1 MTYDELYQ
9 SIIDFT
15 ESNDTTFQENIP
27 TFVQN
32 AEERIYNSVLIPVL
46 RRNVTGNMTAN
57 NKYLTC
63 PSDFL
68 APYEMAISVSNGLL
82 PPTYSYEYL
91 LQKDVSYVRQAYP
104 TPTYTGAPKYY
115 AQFDENTFIVGPTPD
130 QSYTVELHYYYYPE
144 SIVTLGTSWV
154 GDNFPMC
161 LLYGSLVEANI
172 FLKGEADVQQNYEKL
187 FADNMGL
194 LKNYA
199 DGRTRNDNFRR
210 PLPRGKFQ

>member
-15 ESNDTTFQENIP
+15 ENNDITFTDNIP

-32 AEERIYNSVLIPVL
+32 AEHRIYNSVLIPVL

-68 APYEMAISVSNGLL
+68 APYEMAISVSNGLV
-82 PPTYSYEYL
+82 PPTYSYEYM
-91 LQKDVSYVRQAYP
+91 LQKDVSFVRQAYP
-104 TPTYTGAPKYY
+104 TPTYIGVPKYY
-115 AQFDENTFIVGPTPD
+115 AQFDENTFILGPTPD

-144 SIVTLGTSWV
+144 SIVTLGTSWI
-154 GDNFPMC
+154 GENFPMC

-172 FLKGEADVQQNYEKL
+172 FNKGEADVQQNYEKL
-187 FADNMGL
+187 FQDNMAL

-199 DGRTRNDNFRR
+199 DGRTRNDNFRT
-210 PLPRGKFQ
+210 PLPRGKYQ

>member
-15 ESNDTTFQENIP
+15 ESTDTTFTDNIP

-32 AEERIYNSVLIPVL
+32 TEARIYNSVLIPVL
-46 RRNVTGNMTAN
+46 RRNVTGNMTAG

-68 APYEMAISVSNGLL
+68 SPYELAVVDGSGN
-82 PPTYSYEYL
+82 YSYL
-91 LQKDVSYVRQAYP
+91 LQKEVSFVRQTYP
-104 TPTYTGAPKYY
+104 DPSYTGLPQYY
-115 AQFDENTFIVGPTPD
+115 AQFDDNTFILAPMPNANFVA
-130 QSYTVELHYYYYPE
+130 ELHYYYYPE

-161 LLYGSLVEANI
+161 LLYGSLCEANI
-172 FLKGEADVQQNYEKL
+172 FLKGEADLQAGYEKQFL
-187 FADNMGL
+187 DNMGL

-199 DGRTRNDNFRR
+199 DGRTRNDNYRSTE
-210 PLPRGKFQ
+210 PRIRFQ

>member
-15 ESNDTTFQENIP
+15 ESNDTTFTENIP

-32 AEERIYNSVLIPVL
+32 AEKRIYNSVLIPVL
-46 RRNVTGNMTAN
+46 RRNVTGSMTAS

-68 APYEMAISVSNGLL
+68 APYELAVVSGSSSE
-82 PPTYSYEYL
+82 YSYL
-91 LQKDVSYVRQAYP
+91 LQKEVSYVRQNYP
-104 TPTYTGAPKYY
+104 DPTYTGVPKYY
-115 AQFDENTFIVGPTPD
+115 AQFDENTFILAPTPAA
-130 QSYTVELHYYYYPE
+130 SYVAELHYYYYPE

-154 GDNFPMC
+154 GANFPMC
-161 LLYGSLVEANI
+161 LLYGALCEANI
-172 FLKGEADVQQNYEKL
+172 FLKGEADLQQNYEKMFL
-187 FADNMGL
+187 ENMAL

-199 DGRTRNDNFRR
+199 DGRTRNDNFR
-210 PLPRGKFQ
+210 LTEPRIKLQ

>member
-15 ESNDTTFQENIP
+15 ESTDTTFTDNIP

-32 AEERIYNSVLIPVL
+32 TEARIYNSVLIPVL
-46 RRNVTGNMTAN
+46 RRNVTGNMTAG

-68 APYEMAISVSNGLL
+68 SPYELAVVDGTGN
-82 PPTYSYEYL
+82 YSYL
-91 LQKDVSYVRQAYP
+91 LQKEVSFVRQTYP
-104 TPTYTGAPKYY
+104 DPSYTGLPQYY
-115 AQFDENTFIVGPTPD
+115 AQFDDNTFILAPMPNANYVA
-130 QSYTVELHYYYYPE
+130 ELHYYYYPE

-161 LLYGSLVEANI
+161 LLYGSLCEANI
-172 FLKGEADVQQNYEKL
+172 FLKGEADLQAGYEKQFL
-187 FADNMGL
+187 DNMGL

-199 DGRTRNDNFRR
+199 DGRTRNDNYRSTE
-210 PLPRGKFQ
+210 PRIRFQ

>member
-15 ESNDTTFQENIP
+15 ESNDTTFTDNIP

-32 AEERIYNSVLIPVL
+32 AEDRIYNSVLIPVL

-68 APYEMAISVSNGLL
+68 SPYELAVVKPDG
-82 PPTYSYEYL
+82 SYEYL
-91 LQKDVSYVRQAYP
+91 LQKEVSYVRQNYPDPAYS
-104 TPTYTGAPKYY
+104 GVPKYY
-115 AQFDENTFIVGPTPD
+115 AQFDQDTFILAPTPSA
-130 QSYTVELHYYYYPE
+130 SYVAELHYYYYPE

-154 GDNFPMC
+154 GENFSMC
-161 LLYGSLVEANI
+161 LLYGSLCEANI
-172 FLKGEADVQQNYEKL
+172 FLKGEADLQQNYEKMFL
-187 FADNMGL
+187 ENMAL

-199 DGRTRNDNFRR
+199 DGRTRNDNFR
-210 PLPRGKFQ
+210 LTEPRIKLQ

>member
-15 ESNDTTFQENIP
+15 ESNDTTFTENIP

-32 AEERIYNSVLIPVL
+32 TEDRIYNSVLIPVL
-46 RRNVTGNMTAN
+46 RRNVTGSMTAN

-68 APYEMAISVSNGLL
+68 SPYELAVVKADG
-82 PPTYSYEYL
+82 TYEYL
-91 LQKDVSYVRQAYP
+91 LQKEVSYVRQDYP
-104 TPTYTGAPKYY
+104 DPTYTGIPKYY
-115 AQFDENTFIVGPTPD
+115 AQFDQNTFILAPTPAS
-130 QSYTVELHYYYYPE
+130 SYVAELHYYYYPE

-161 LLYGSLVEANI
+161 LLYGSLCEANI
-172 FLKGEADVQQNYEKL
+172 FLKGEADLQQSYNNTFLE
-187 FADNMGL
+187 NMAL

-199 DGRTRNDNFRR
+199 DGRTRNDNFRTTE
-210 PLPRGKFQ
+210 PRIKFQ

>member
-15 ESNDTTFQENIP
+15 ESNDTTFTENIP

-46 RRNVTGNMTAN
+46 RRNVTGSMTIN

-63 PSDFL
+63 PSDYL
-68 APYEMAISVSNGLL
+68 APYEMAVSVSNGLL

-104 TPTYTGAPKYY
+104 TPTSTGVPKYY
-115 AQFDENTFIVGPTPD
+115 AQFDENTFIIGPTPD
-130 QSYTVELHYYYYPE
+130 QNYTVELHYYYYPE

-154 GDNFPMC
+154 GENFPMC

-172 FLKGEADVQQNYEKL
+172 FLKGEADIQQNYEKL

>member
-1 MTYDELYQ
+1 MT
-9 SIIDFT
+9 T
-15 ESNDTTFQENIP
+15 
-27 TFVQN
+27 
-32 AEERIYNSVLIPVL
+32 
-46 RRNVTGNMTAN
+46 N

-68 APYEMAISVSNGLL
+68 APYEMAISVSNGLV

-115 AQFDENTFIVGPTPD
+115 AQFDDNTFILGPTPD
-130 QSYTVELHYYYYPE
+130 QNYTVELHYYYYPE
-144 SIVTLGTSWV
+144 SIVTLGTSWI

-199 DGRTRNDNFRR
+199 DGRTRNDNFRQ

>member
-15 ESNDTTFQENIP
+15 ESTDTTFTDNIP

-32 AEERIYNSVLIPVL
+32 TEARIYNSVLIPVL
-46 RRNVTGNMTAN
+46 RRNVTGNMTAG

-68 APYEMAISVSNGLL
+68 SPYELAVVDGSGN
-82 PPTYSYEYL
+82 YSYL
-91 LQKDVSYVRQAYP
+91 LQKEVSFVRQNYP
-104 TPTYTGAPKYY
+104 DPSYTGLPQYY
-115 AQFDENTFIVGPTPD
+115 AQFDDNTFILAPMPNANFVA
-130 QSYTVELHYYYYPE
+130 ELHYYYYPE

-161 LLYGSLVEANI
+161 LLYGSLCEANI
-172 FLKGEADVQQNYEKL
+172 FLKGEADLQAGYEKQFL
-187 FADNMGL
+187 DNMGL

-199 DGRTRNDNFRR
+199 DGRTRNDNYRSTE
-210 PLPRGKFQ
+210 PRIRFQ

>member
-15 ESNDTTFQENIP
+15 ESNDTTFTANIP

-32 AEERIYNSVLIPVL
+32 TEDRIYNSVLIPVL

-68 APYEMAISVSNGLL
+68 SPYELAVVQNDG
-82 PPTYSYEYL
+82 SYQYL
-91 LQKDVSYVRQAYP
+91 LQKEVSFVRQTYP
-104 TPTYTGAPKYY
+104 DPSYKGVPQYY
-115 AQFDENTFIVGPTPD
+115 AQFDQNTFILAPMPD
-130 QSYTVELHYYYYPE
+130 ASYTAELHYYYYPE

-161 LLYGSLVEANI
+161 LLDGSLCEANI
-172 FLKGEADVQQNYEKL
+172 FLKGEADLQAGYEKQFL
-187 FADNMGL
+187 DNMGL

-199 DGRTRNDNFRR
+199 DGRTRNDNYRTTE
-210 PLPRGKFQ
+210 PRIRFQ